1 MSMLETKALTREFG
15 GIIAVNRVDFNVEKN
30 MITGLIGPNGAGK
43 TTLFNNITGLDC
55 PSSGKVFFEG
65 RDITGLPANKVCR
78 LGIARTFQNIRLFK
92 DLSVIDNVMVG
103 RHFHIG
109 AYSKEGSNYNKNRFL
124 QAVLSYFQVEKEERE
139 AYSSAMKWLEFFG
152 LENLRNEKAGSLP
165 YGFQRELEIARAL
178 ATEPSLL
185 FLDEPAAGMNPQET
199 DSLMETIRRIRNL
212 GITVVLIE
220 HDMKLVMNICDNI
233 TVLNYGQKIAQGTP
247 AMIQKNPAVIEA
259 YLGNDDDDDIFEDSV
274 DDVSD
279 EVAAEVVSVT
289 LEENLLEEN
298 PKKEGM

>member
-65 RDITGLPANKVCR
+65 RDITGYPANKVCR

-92 DLSVIDNVMVG
+92 DLSVVDNVMVG

-109 AYSKEGSNYNKNRFL
+109 AHSKEGSNYYNKNRFL
-124 QAVLSYFQVEKEERE
+124 QAVLSYFQVEKEEKE

-199 DSLMETIRRIRNL
+199 DSLMETIKRIRNL

-247 AMIQKNPAVIEA
+247 AMIQKDQAVIEA
-259 YLGNDDDDDIFEDSV
+259 YLGTDDDDDILE
-274 DDVSD
+274 
-279 EVAAEVVSVT
+279 EVASEKLDENSR
-289 LEENLLEEN
+289 EE
-298 PKKEGM
+298 GI